1 MMKKSNW
8 RWLKYVVALF
18 IPILTI
24 LGYIGGGWILILPLV
39 IAFLLIP
46 LFELFLPSDNSN
58 LDEVQ
63 SELEGRNLMYDGLLY
78 LMVPL
83 QYFTLYLFLKK
94 IGEPNHSN
102 FERIIMISAMGL
114 NCGIIGINVA
124 HELGHR
130 TKKFEI
136 ILAKL
141 LLLSSLYL
149 HFYIEHNRGHHKR
162 VGTHHDPAS
171 ARYGES
177 LYSFLVRSIIRSY
190 FSAWNLEANRLKK
203 QNQNPFSMNNQMIH
217 FGIIQ
222 LLLLISI
229 NYFFGWMVMTYFIIA
244 SILGISLLES
254 VNYIEHYGIGR
265 RQKKDGSFE
274 KVLHCHSWNSNH
286 VIGRLALFELSRHS
300 DHHYKACKKYQLLN
314 HHEESPQMP
323 TGYPGMIMLALVP
336 PLWFKVMHP
345 LLEKE
350 MQRMPAI
357 VKAE

>member
-1 MMKKSNW
+1 MKKSNW
-8 RWLKYVVALF
+8 RWMKYVVALA
-18 IPILTI
+18 IPLHTI
-24 LGYIGGGWILILPLV
+24 FGFGLGGWALLLPLLIAFIIVPSLELILP
-39 IAFLLIP
+39 A
-46 LFELFLPSDNSN
+46 DNSN
-58 LDEVQ
+58 MDEVQ
-63 SELEGRNLMYDGLLY
+63 LELEGKNVMYDGLLY

-83 QYFTLYLFLKK
+83 QYFTVYLFLTK
-94 IGEPNHSN
+94 IGEPHYSSL
-102 FERIIMISAMGL
+102 EKVMMISAMGL
-114 NCGIIGINVA
+114 NCGIIGINVG

-130 TKKFEI
+130 TKKVEI

-171 ARYGES
+171 ARYGEN
-177 LYSFLVRSIIRSY
+177 LYVFLVRSIIQSY
-190 FSAWNLEANRLKK
+190 FSAWKIEINRLQK
-203 QNQNPFSMNNQMIH
+203 QNQPPFSLNNQMIH

-229 NYFFGWMVMTYFIIA
+229 YYFFGWMVVGAFIMA
-244 SILGISLLES
+244 AFLGISLLES

-265 RQKKDGSFE
+265 KQKADGSFE
-274 KVLHCHSWNSNH
+274 KVMHCHSWNSNH
-286 VIGRLALFELSRHS
+286 ILGRLALFELSRHS
-300 DHHYKACKKYQLLN
+300 DHHYKASKRYQLLN
-314 HHEESPQMP
+314 HHVDSPQMP

-350 MQRMPAI
+350 MQRMPEM

>member
-300 DHHYKACKKYQLLN
+300 DHHYKASKKYQLLN

>member
-46 LFELFLPSDNSN
+46 LFELFLPTDNSN

-83 QYFTLYLFLKK
+83 QYCTLYLFLKK

-203 QNQNPFSMNNQMIH
+203 QNQNPISMNNQMIH

-300 DHHYKACKKYQLLN
+300 DHHYKASKKYQLLN